1 MSRQPNKV
9 ELIGIYGDD
18 LTHGLSAWTSTSRDL
33 TEEKRNRVDK
43 LLDLL
48 APSGHE
54 TPFEKSM
61 IHFLVTVETAS
72 HIHILKHRIGVSV
85 NGESARYKELKEDKY
100 LVPDDWNEEEQ
111 EALLKHMEESLDK
124 YHKCLNRLIASGMS
138 RKRAKESARFYL
150 PYANQVTLD
159 VSFNFRSFVHFLN
172 LRNKPD
178 AQVEI
183 QQIAQKMLDLVI
195 ESGKF
200 PLSLKAFGLVEDKHD
215 PVADSY
221 DSGMGFVG
229 VKASDLISEFHE
241 TRKDLE
247 EKLRKA
253 GVSNAK
259 IKKALYSKG
268 E

>member
-1 MSRQPNKV
+1 MPKQENKV
-9 ELIGIYGDD
+9 ELVGIYGDD
-18 LTHGLSAWTSTSRDL
+18 LSHGLSAWTSTSRDL
-33 TEEKRNRVDK
+33 TEEKRNRLGK

-61 IHFLVTVETAS
+61 IHFLITADTAS

-100 LVPDDWNEEEQ
+100 LVPDDWEESEQ
-111 EALLKHMEESLDK
+111 QELIKHMEDSLDK
-124 YHKCLNRLIASGMS
+124 YHKCLNRLIANGMS

-178 AQVEI
+178 AQLEI
-183 QQIAQKMLDLVI
+183 RQIAQKMLDLVI
-195 ESGKF
+195 ESNKF
-200 PLSLKAFGLVEDKHD
+200 PLSLLAFGLVEDMHD
-215 PVADSY
+215 PIADSY

-241 TRKDLE
+241 NRKELE

-259 IKKALYSKG
+259 IKKDLYSKD
-268 E
+268 

>member
-18 LTHGLSAWTSTSRDL
+18 ELHALSAWTSTSREL
-33 TEEKRNRVDK
+33 TEEKRNRVGK
-43 LLDLL
+43 LLDML
-48 APSGHE
+48 APNSHA

-61 IHFLVTVETAS
+61 IHFLITADTAS

-100 LVPDDWNEEEQ
+100 LVPDDWDEQ
-111 EALLKHMEESLDK
+111 EQAELAQHMEQSLDK
-124 YHKCLNRLIASGMS
+124 YHKCLNRLIANGMS

-159 VSFNFRSFVHFLN
+159 VSFNFRSFAHFLN

-183 QQIAQKMLDLVI
+183 RQIAQKMLDLVI
-195 ESGKF
+195 ESNKF
-200 PLSLKAFGLVEDKHD
+200 PLSLKAFGLVEDTHD
-215 PVADSY
+215 PIADSY

-241 TRKDLE
+241 NRKELE

-259 IKKALYSKG
+259 IKKLLYSKG